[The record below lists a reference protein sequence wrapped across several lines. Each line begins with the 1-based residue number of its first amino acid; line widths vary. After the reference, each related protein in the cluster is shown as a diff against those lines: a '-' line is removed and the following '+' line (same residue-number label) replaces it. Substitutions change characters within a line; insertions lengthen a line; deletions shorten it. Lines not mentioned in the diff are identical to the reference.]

1 MGGMK
6 SQGISRARKTVLA
19 RLMESQIWHLPA
31 VSVALLGGMLRK
43 GTIASAHLSVWEKAV
58 LQLSP

>member
-43 GTIASAHLSVWEKAV
+43 GTIASTHLSVWEKAV